1 LRTTN
6 RGLTFAQMSCRPILG
21 SLPCP
26 LIAAISLL
34 LCGVAAVARPTP
46 AAEPVKPAPGPK
58 QPERQDDSFNPKP
71 AKDLIL
77 RPEGQRKADALAHY
91 LEGMAFEENGEL
103 GKALTAYREVLNVD
117 PGEADLACRVAS
129 LLTRQDDFPA
139 AIDVLKDAVK
149 AAPNAA
155 EPYLQLAFIYAKY
168 LKKIDQALEY
178 GNKAISLDPTNIDAY
193 QRLYEIDLSAGDE
206 TKARQVLDRAA
217 KTDSKSPGFWTRLGK
232 LYVLLLFKADSQPKP
247 EDVKQ
252 VNDVFKKAADNAGDD
267 PVVLKEVA
275 DYYASSQQ
283 LKEAIPLYLRVL
295 DLQPDDANAR
305 EKLAAGFIATNQRS
319 KAIELL
325 EEIIKQRSD
334 RYEAYD
340 LLAQVLEDQ
349 ARGLQRENKLD
360 QAKASFAKAAA
371 NYEQSVLI
379 NPRHGITYV
388 RLAEL
393 LLGPLR
399 EPQRAVKVLRD
410 ARQRFPDVPDLAY
423 YLALA
428 LRESKQTQESVTTFE
443 EALHESELSGAGTAT
458 ARFFFDYGVAAEQAG
473 LYDKAADLLKKSI
486 SLDPANAAETSN
498 YLGYMWADH
507 NMHLEEAADLIK
519 RALQADPNNGA
530 YLDSLGWVEYR
541 QGKFDQALHDLN
553 RAAENM
559 TKDDPVVF
567 EHIGDTCLKLNR
579 VPQALEAW
587 QKAVGLDPANK
598 KVADKIEN
606 AKTKMSKGDPT
617 RTNPM
622 Q

>member
-1 LRTTN
+1 
-6 RGLTFAQMSCRPILG
+6 MSCRRVFG
-21 SLPCP
+21 AFFRV
-26 LIAAISLL
+26 LIAATSLL
-34 LCGVAAVARPTP
+34 FCGASAEARPTP
-46 AAEPVKPAPGPK
+46 PAETTKAAANSKPAD
-58 QPERQDDSFNPKP
+58 RQDDSFNPKP

-77 RPEGQRKADALAHY
+77 RPDGQRKAEALAHY

-103 GKALTAYREVLNVD
+103 GKALKAYRDVLNVD
-117 PGEADLACRVAS
+117 PGEAELACRVAS

-149 AAPNAA
+149 AMPNAP

-168 LKKIDQALEY
+168 LKKTDQALEY
-178 GNKAISLDPTNIDAY
+178 GNKAIALDPSNIDAY
-193 QRLYEIDLSAGDE
+193 QRLYEIDLAAGDE
-206 TKARQVLDRAA
+206 GKARQILDRAA

-232 LYVLLLFKADSQPKP
+232 LYVLLLFKPDAPPKP
-247 EDVKQ
+247 EDMKQ
-252 VNDVFKKAADNAGDD
+252 VNQIFKKAADNAGDD
-267 PVVLKEVA
+267 AAVLKEVA

-283 LKEAIPLYLRVL
+283 LKDAIPLYLRVL

-305 EKLAAGFIATNQRS
+305 EKLAAGFIATNQRT

-325 EEIIKQRSD
+325 EEIIKQRPD

-340 LLAQVLEDQ
+340 LLAQVLDDQ
-349 ARGLQRENKLD
+349 ARGLQRENKTNE
-360 QAKASFAKAAA
+360 AKASFAKAAS

-379 NPRHGITYV
+379 NPRHGISYV

-399 EPQRAVKVLRD
+399 EPERAVKVLRE
-410 ARQRFPDVPDLAY
+410 ARQRFPDVPDLVY

-443 EALHESELSGAGTAT
+443 EALHESELSGTGTAT
-458 ARFFFDYGVAAEQAG
+458 ARFYFDYGVAAEQAG

-486 SLDPANAAETSN
+486 ALDPANAAETCN

-507 NMHLEEAADLIK
+507 NMHLDEAADMIK
-519 RALQADPNNGA
+519 RALQGDPNNGA
-530 YLDSLGWVEYR
+530 YLDSQGWVEYR
-541 QGKFDQALHDLN
+541 QGKFDQALHDLT

-559 TKDDPVVF
+559 TKDDAVVF

-598 KVADKIEN
+598 KIAEKIEN